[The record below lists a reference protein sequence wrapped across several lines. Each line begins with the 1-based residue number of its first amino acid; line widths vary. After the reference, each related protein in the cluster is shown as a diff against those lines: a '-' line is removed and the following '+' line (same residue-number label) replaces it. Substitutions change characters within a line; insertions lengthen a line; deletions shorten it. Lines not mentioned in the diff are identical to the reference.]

1 MCFIN
6 LGKQTK
12 VQDWNGLVNSRCFWL
27 RKYMI
32 QELIRIY
39 LATYHPHVEIIITEL
54 GLHVYENTLIQRYKH
69 I

>member
-1 MCFIN
+1 
-6 LGKQTK
+6 
-12 VQDWNGLVNSRCFWL
+12 
-27 RKYMI
+27 MI